1 MSLDLPLC
9 LSHQLLLSTKIIPGT
24 DNAYCSPRTYADM
37 SILYN
42 FRQTVLKDWFAQM
55 TPTVDDQLLGGL

>member
-1 MSLDLPLC
+1 MSIDLPVC
-9 LSHQLLLSTKIIPGT
+9 LSYQLVLSTKIIPRT
-24 DNAYCSPRTYADM
+24 NNAHCSPCMYGDM

-55 TPTVDDQLLGGL
+55 IPTVDDQLLGGL